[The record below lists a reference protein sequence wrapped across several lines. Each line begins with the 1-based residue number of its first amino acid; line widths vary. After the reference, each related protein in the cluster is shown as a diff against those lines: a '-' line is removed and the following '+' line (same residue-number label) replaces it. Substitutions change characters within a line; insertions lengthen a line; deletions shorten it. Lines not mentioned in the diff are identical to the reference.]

1 MPKISVLLTTAVL
14 CLTSLMP
21 AHAGE
26 VSTFLGGIDI
36 GKNAARYEVRAGGAL
51 YDAGPFT
58 PDTFDGG
65 VINGEILAPSPAF
78 LAGIGS
84 PRPYIGTDIAISDD
98 PIHVFYAGLNWE
110 AYLTDRFYLGFSLG
124 GSVNTDD
131 EKFNEDGEKRDLG
144 SPVLFHLQASA
155 GFDFTQ
161 DVGVQVYLNHF
172 SNANLASSNDGLES
186 TGARLIYRF

>member
-1 MPKISVLLTTAVL
+1 MSKTLFLVTAA
-14 CLTSLMP
+14 SLSIFSLQP

-58 PDTFDGG
+58 PSTFDGG
-65 VINGEILAPSPAF
+65 VVNGEILAPSPAF

-124 GSVNTDD
+124 GSVNTAD
-131 EKFNEDGEKRDLG
+131 EKRNGDGDERDLG

-155 GFDFTQ
+155 GFDFTR
-161 DVGVQVYLNHF
+161 DIGVQAYLNHF
-172 SNANLASSNDGLES
+172 SNANLATSNDGLES

>member
-1 MPKISVLLTTAVL
+1 MPKISVLLTTAALSVL
-14 CLTSLMP
+14 PLLP
-21 AHAGE
+21 AQAEE

-36 GKNAARYEVRAGGAL
+36 GKNADRYEVRAGGAM

-131 EKFNEDGEKRDLG
+131 KKFNDEGGKRDLG

-155 GFDFTQ
+155 GVDFTP
-161 DVGVQVYLNHF
+161 DIGVQVFLNHF

-186 TGARLIYRF
+186 TGARMIFRF